1 MKRVISIILAAML
14 LTACENGTEGISYP
28 KISENRLSYVK
39 NSMSQ
44 VSWGTLSLYYD
55 GRMYSGGVLKQGD
68 GSDVVCETELGTVYG
83 YDRALW
89 STDKTKLYTAES
101 EAKLYSVKG
110 YDSTFRVCIYEEN
123 SDTVY
128 LFECLNDVT
137 LSSGK
142 DIFKKRLALDSYAD
156 IELTAGKDGNVKLE
170 DIDIEKF
177 LGAICA
183 AALIAPDTQG
193 MPDMNTDY
201 LYALT
206 FHDTAGI
213 PNELKVYEDGYV
225 MYMPF
230 GETDLRYRV
239 IVMVAL

>member
-14 LTACENGTEGISYP
+14 LTACANGSNGISYP
-28 KISENRLSYVK
+28 KISENKLSYVK

-55 GRMYSGGVLKQGD
+55 GRMYSGGFLKQGE
-68 GSDVVCETELGTVYG
+68 GSDGVCDKELGTVYG
-83 YDRALW
+83 YDKALW
-89 STDKTKLYTAES
+89 STDKTKLYAAES

-110 YDSTFRVCIYEEN
+110 YDSTFRVCLYDEN

-142 DIFKKRLALDSYAD
+142 DIFKKRLALNSYTD
-156 IELTAGKDGNVKLE
+156 IELTAGKDETIKLE
-170 DIDIEKF
+170 DIDVEKF
-177 LGAICA
+177 MSAICD

-193 MPDMNTDY
+193 VPDMDTDY

-206 FHDTAGI
+206 FRDAAGI
-213 PNELKVYEDGYV
+213 PNELKVYEGGYV

-239 IVMVAL
+239 VVKVDL